1 MSVDITKLSAEH
13 INNTGPFNN
22 RHNSVVPSMKINLNN
37 SKWTGQDT
45 LYADNAPNSAR
56 AYQTPHK
63 PGETISRANGNY
75 LKDPILNFDD
85 DVEEQKVRFENQLK
99 LKN

>member
-56 AYQTPHK
+56 A
-63 PGETISRANGNY
+63 
-75 LKDPILNFDD
+75 
-85 DVEEQKVRFENQLK
+85 
-99 LKN
+99 